1 MNVLVTGGSGGL
13 GEAIVRRL
21 AARAETHVHFTFCS
35 RGESAERITAECP
48 HVTAWRCDFRDPA
61 SVAALCEAIPG
72 MVLDGLVNN
81 AYSGAWIGE
90 YFHKTSVEGFEA
102 AFAENIV
109 PTIRI
114 TQEAIRGF
122 RERKAGSIVTVLTS
136 ALVGTPPLGTSVY
149 ASMKGMLGQLS
160 KSWAAENARHRI
172 RSNCVA
178 PAFME
183 TNMTAATDERMVEQM
198 RSAHPL
204 KALLPPAQAA
214 EVIEFLLFGPAH
226 VNGTTVVVNAGATML

>member
-1 MNVLVTGGSGGL
+1 MNVLVTGGSSGL

-21 AARAETHVHFTFCS
+21 GARADTHVHFTYCA
-35 RGESAERITAECP
+35 GVESAERIAAESP
-48 HVTAWRCDFRDPA
+48 NATAWRCDFRDPA

-72 MVLDGLVNN
+72 MALDGLVNN

-90 YFHKTSVEGFEA
+90 YFHKTPAERFEA

-109 PTIRI
+109 STIRI

-136 ALVGTPPLGTSVY
+136 ALIGAPPLGTSVY
-149 ASMKGMLGQLS
+149 MTTKAMLAQLS
-160 KSWAAENARHRI
+160 KSWAAENARHSI
-172 RSNCVA
+172 RSNCVS

-183 TNMTAATDERMVEQM
+183 TNMTAATDERMVDQL
-198 RSAHPL
+198 RAAHPL
-204 KALLPPAQAA
+204 KQLLPTAQAA
-214 EVIEFLLFGPAH
+214 EVVEFLLVGPAH
-226 VNGTTVVVNAGATML
+226 VNGTTVVVNAGATMQ